1 MKHETNMQDAAR
13 VQDWENRAV
22 KGAAFA
28 CKSVYEGNKQ
38 EAEELRARQEAYH
51 KSLPTDPDEALQH
64 INKVL
69 NKTQDEDSMYYAP
82 RAALEIIRELSMKGS
97 LDGSQQIG
105 DAVFWL
111 TTQALDSLTSIED
124 GILKSC
130 DIAQKFHPR
139 HQPYEA

>member
-22 KGAAFA
+22 KGAALA
-28 CKSVYEGNKQ
+28 CKSIYEDNKK
-38 EAEELRARQEAYH
+38 EAEKLRARQEAYK
-51 KSLPTDPDEALQH
+51 KSLPTDPIEGMSEINRAL
-64 INKVL
+64 KD
-69 NKTQDEDSMYYAP
+69 TQEVDSLHYAP

-97 LDGSQQIG
+97 LDGSQQMS

-111 TTQALDSLTSIED
+111 TTQAIDGLTAIEE
-124 GILKSC
+124 GARRSR
-130 DIAQKFHPR
+130 DIAYSFHPM